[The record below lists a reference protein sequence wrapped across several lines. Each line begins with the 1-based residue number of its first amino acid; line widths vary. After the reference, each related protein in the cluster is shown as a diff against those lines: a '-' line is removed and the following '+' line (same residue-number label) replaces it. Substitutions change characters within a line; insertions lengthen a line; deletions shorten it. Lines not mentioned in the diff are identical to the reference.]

1 MGAADDPY
9 KRYWWAILAGFAA
22 VGVWLCVPLMEA
34 PIGSVRVDA
43 AKPAMDVADI
53 ERSLDSAEN
62 PSGAPGGAL
71 GLSKAGAR
79 EIKDADDAV
88 SRLYQPPA
96 ETGAAAAGKP
106 LVGAPAPAASL
117 ARQLKDAGK
126 KDDSSGW
133 TEKAQRGF
141 SAPRLSGGG
150 LSGSGSVGGGFSA
163 SAGGSVGVF
172 GSRNAEVGFSETR
185 GLRGDGSAGSAA
197 PAGVKAPK
205 ASDAASAPPSLKGS
219 AESMSAAMGR
229 SFDGT
234 GARAAAPIGAGAL
247 AQANA
252 ALDAAPA
259 NLKANDPK
267 LDVRKM
273 TPPDPPAAAPADA
286 GPDMVQQLLMMGAT
300 TLIGGMIGGAGG
312 QMVMMMATQMFQ
324 QQQAAA
330 ASARQQAAVKKYG
343 ST

>member
-9 KRYWWAILAGFAA
+9 KRYWWAILAGFVA
-22 VGVWLCVPLMEA
+22 VGVWLCVPLMET
-34 PIGSVRVDA
+34 PVGSVRVGA
-43 AKPAMDVADI
+43 AKPEVDVAGA
-53 ERSLDSAEN
+53 EQSLDSADN
-62 PSGAPGGAL
+62 PSGAPGGAID
-71 GLSKAGAR
+71 LSMGGAR
-79 EIKDADDAV
+79 ESKGADETV
-88 SRLYQPPA
+88 SRLYQALPEA
-96 ETGAAAAGKP
+96 GAAAAGNP
-106 LVGAPAPAASL
+106 LGGAAAPVASL

-126 KDDSSGW
+126 RADSSGW
-133 TEKAQRGF
+133 AEKAQRGF
-141 SAPRLSGGG
+141 AAPRLSGGG

-163 SAGGSVGVF
+163 SAGGSGVF
-172 GSRNAEVGFSETR
+172 GSRNAEVGLAETR
-185 GLRGDGSAGSAA
+185 GLRDDGSADSAA
-197 PAGVKAPK
+197 PAGVKALK
-205 ASDAASAPPSLKGS
+205 ASAAASAPSRLQGS
-219 AESMSAAMGR
+219 NESMSAVMSR
-229 SFDGT
+229 PFDGV
-234 GARAAAPIGAGAL
+234 GVKAAASIGAGAL

-273 TPPDPPAAAPADA
+273 TPPNPPAAAPANA
-286 GPDMVQQLLMMGAT
+286 GQDMVSQLLMMGAT

-312 QMVMMMATQMFQ
+312 QMVMMMATQMIQ